1 MGMYHIVLVKFKPAK
16 AHRMTELFAALD
28 GLRKLLPGFRSLQGG
43 AYSSPE
49 GLNQGYTHG
58 FLMTFAD
65 AAARNHYLDHPEHE
79 KVKQAF
85 LPDLEGVVAFDFEEA
100 RESGLS

>member
-1 MGMYHIVLVKFKPAK
+1 MKKIHHIVLVKFPAAK
-16 AHRMTELFAALD
+16 AHRMAELFGALD
-28 GLRKLLPGFRSLQGG
+28 GLRKVIPGFESIEGG

-58 FLMTFAD
+58 FVMVFAD
-65 AAARNHYLDHPEHE
+65 AAARDVYLGHPEHE

-85 LPDLEGVVAFDFEEA
+85 LPDLEGVIAFDF
-100 RESGLS
+100 